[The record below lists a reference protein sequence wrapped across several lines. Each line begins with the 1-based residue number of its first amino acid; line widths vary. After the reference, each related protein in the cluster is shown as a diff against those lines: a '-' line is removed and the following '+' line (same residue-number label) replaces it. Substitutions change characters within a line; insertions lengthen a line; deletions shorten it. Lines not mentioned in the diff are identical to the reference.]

1 MKTHPKRMHIGYWSD
16 CCPIPAPSRKIYDMI
31 ESSNICKKELKMQ
44 ENSKK
49 EKKKKLTFGNKVD

>member
-1 MKTHPKRMHIGYWSD
+1 MHIGYWSD

-49 EKKKKLTFGNKVD
+49 ENKKLTFGNKVD